1 MVCRIAASLAYET
14 FIRPFYLRHIP
25 QTVIVI
31 LKSIIE
37 LNGIHAFKYF
47 SLYHATKV
55 AIIFRLGAST
65 AYTYKYICD
74 EPGLSELYEPQHK
87 HCTRHH
93 RNSFGG
99 VKKLF
104 VIPI

>member
-47 SLYHATKV
+47 SSYHATKV
-55 AIIFRLGAST
+55 AIIFHLGALT
-65 AYTYKYICD
+65 AYTYIINVQAAPPIPFEGMAGRTDVAGLYIPAD
-74 EPGLSELYEPQHK
+74 A
-87 HCTRHH
+87 
-93 RNSFGG
+93 G
-99 VKKLF
+99 VLDPD
-104 VIPI
+104 V

>member
-47 SLYHATKV
+47 SSYHATKV
-55 AIIFRLGAST
+55 AIIFHLGAST
-65 AYTYKYICD
+65 AYTYHLFDKVLGQSSSDIKILVFIRLGEYHID
-74 EPGLSELYEPQHK
+74 K
-87 HCTRHH
+87 
-93 RNSFGG
+93 SF
-99 VKKLF
+99 
-104 VIPI
+104 

>member
-47 SLYHATKV
+47 SSYHATKV
-55 AIIFRLGAST
+55 AIIFHLGAST
-65 AYTYKYICD
+65 AYTYIYI
-74 EPGLSELYEPQHK
+74 K
-87 HCTRHH
+87 
-93 RNSFGG
+93 
-99 VKKLF
+99 V
-104 VIPI
+104 

>member
-55 AIIFRLGAST
+55 AIIFQLGAST
-65 AYTYKYICD
+65 AYTYISITSY
-74 EPGLSELYEPQHK
+74 
-87 HCTRHH
+87 
-93 RNSFGG
+93 G
-99 VKKLF
+99 VYYHIIST
-104 VIPI
+104 V